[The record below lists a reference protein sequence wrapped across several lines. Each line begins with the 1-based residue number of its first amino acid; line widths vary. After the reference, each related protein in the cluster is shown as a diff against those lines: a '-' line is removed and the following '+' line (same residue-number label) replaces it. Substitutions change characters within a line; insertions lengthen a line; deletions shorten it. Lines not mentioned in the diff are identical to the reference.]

1 MLTLADRIALDTNNR
16 YACAGPV
23 WCGLKGQA
31 GISSYTGDSPL
42 VRGIF
47 LYGPRE
53 TRQRDQLARVA
64 RKREPKQTH
73 TERRVEQLRL
83 LGGED
88 FIPAVER
95 LGRAVKANGA
105 KRAA

>member
-1 MLTLADRIALDTNNR
+1 MTLAERIALDTR
-16 YACAGPV
+16 DGYACAGPV